1 MTPTKFFF
9 FLKNKI
15 QFYSKII
22 MHLIIHHREVKN
34 IRNSEQ
40 TWKAGPVSAEFII
53 LQPPMKPKRNN
64 LLRITSVGG
73 SSTKLSKFFTHG
85 GDSSTFFFNLLFKL
99 IFVFLLCTKLAIN
112 IFSKAASIDS
122 SLLSCPE
129 YCCNRKF
136 LDPQISSSE
145 ASGLIPRRR

>member
-1 MTPTKFFF
+1 MKSIKFF
-9 FLKNKI
+9 FLKK
-15 QFYSKII
+15 YSFI
-22 MHLIIHHREVKN
+22 LKN
-34 IRNSEQ
+34 AFRYTPNRRGKRKKKRNSKQ

-53 LQPPMKPKRNN
+53 LQPPMKAKRNN
-64 LLRITSVGG
+64 LLRMISGGG
-73 SSTKLSKFFTHG
+73 SSTKFSKFFTHG

-99 IFVFLLCTKLAIN
+99 IFVFLLCMKLAIN
-112 IFSKAASIDS
+112 NFSKAASIDS
-122 SLLSCPE
+122 SLLSCPA